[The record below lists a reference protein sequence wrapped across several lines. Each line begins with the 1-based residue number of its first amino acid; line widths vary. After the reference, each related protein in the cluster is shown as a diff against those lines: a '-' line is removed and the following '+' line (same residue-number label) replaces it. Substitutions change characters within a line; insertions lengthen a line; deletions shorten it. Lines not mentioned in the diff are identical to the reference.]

1 MIKELSMSN
10 KKTSYPSFGKV
21 LAGVMAIL
29 VINCMM
35 KYFGGLSVSNS
46 AEKAINNYAQ
56 AHGYSRSDYPDE
68 LVKLLESNSE
78 TEEFVLN
85 YPEMVSEGA
94 ADKIDLTQYTNCKQP
109 PLLMQWD
116 SRWGYMSYNDS
127 VMGLNGSVP
136 TCLSMTAIYK
146 LQDVSMSPVYMA
158 DMAVQNGWASK
169 PEKLLTEGARSI
181 GLNVA
186 QLPVSEGKLSSS
198 IQSGSTVI
206 CLTDGKLL
214 STAVVI
220 YAMDENGG
228 YKINDPM
235 SKEKSG
241 KTYTYSEINKNIR
254 KMWEYSTQ
262 T

>member
-1 MIKELSMSN
+1 MSK

-21 LAGVMAIL
+21 FGIVMAIL
-29 VINCMM
+29 VINCGL
-35 KYFGGLSVSNS
+35 KYFGGLNVSNS

-56 AHGYSRSDYPDE
+56 EHGYSRSDYPDE

-85 YPEMVSEGA
+85 YPEKVSEGA

-109 PLLMQWD
+109 PQFMQWD
-116 SRWGYMSYNDS
+116 SRWGYMSYNGS
-127 VMGLNGSVP
+127 IMGLNGSAP

-146 LQDVSMSPVYMA
+146 LQDVSMTPVYIA
-158 DMAVQNGWASK
+158 DLAVQNKWESK

-181 GLNVA
+181 GLKVT

-198 IQSGSTVI
+198 IQSGATVI

-220 YAMDENGG
+220 YAVDESGG

-235 SKEKSG
+235 SRKKSE
-241 KTYTYSEINKNIR
+241 KTYTYSEISKHIK
-254 KMWEYSTQ
+254 KMWEYGTNSQ